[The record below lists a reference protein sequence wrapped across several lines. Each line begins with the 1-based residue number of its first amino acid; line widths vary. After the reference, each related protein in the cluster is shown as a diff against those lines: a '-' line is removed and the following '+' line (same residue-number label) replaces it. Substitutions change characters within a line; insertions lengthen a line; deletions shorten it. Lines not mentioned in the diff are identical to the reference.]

1 MYNIKTFNAIAP
13 QGLADF
19 KDNYVINENQDPD
32 AYLIRSVDL
41 HGKRLPKNLKV
52 IARCG
57 AGYNNIPLDKALK
70 NGTVAFNTPGGN
82 ANAVKEL
89 ILASMII
96 ANRNL
101 IDAAAWAGT
110 QTDGPADVTLRTE
123 KQKTKFNGTELM
135 GKRLAVIGLGHVGSL
150 VANASADLGMRVT
163 GYDPYLSAD
172 AAWHISQDVQ
182 RADTL
187 KEAIKNADFITV
199 HVPKNEETIGLIG
212 AEEMHVM
219 KTGAVLLNFSRLG
232 IVDNHQAVRYLNA
245 GKLRRYMT
253 DFSDD
258 IILGHDQVTIMPHI
272 GGSTI
277 EAEINCA
284 KIAVAETQEF
294 LETGNIRNSVN
305 LPNVKA
311 PFVSDY
317 RFTLIHKNI
326 PNMLGQISTII
337 ANEGVNIEN
346 LVNRAKANYAYTMV
360 DANDLTTAQQK
371 SLLEKLNQIPTVTR
385 TRLLRRKAQ

>member
-19 KDNYVINENQDPD
+19 KDNYIINEDHDPD

-41 HGKRLPKNLKV
+41 HGKPLPKNLKV

-57 AGYNNIPLDKALK
+57 AGYNNIPLDEALE

-96 ANRNL
+96 ANRNI
-101 IDAAAWAGT
+101 IDAATWAGH
-110 QTDGPADVTLRTE
+110 ADAKADITLRTE

-163 GYDPYLSAD
+163 GYDPYLSSD
-172 AAWHISQDVQ
+172 AAWHISQNIQ
-182 RADTL
+182 RADSIAA
-187 KEAIKNADFITV
+187 AIKNADFITV
-199 HVPKNEETIGLIG
+199 HVPKNEETTGLIG
-212 AEEMHVM
+212 AEELRLM
-219 KTGAVLLNFSRLG
+219 KPSAVLLNFSRLG
-232 IVDNHQAVRYLNA
+232 IVDNLQAIDYLNQ
-245 GKLRRYMT
+245 GKLRQYMT
-253 DFSDD
+253 DFSDTM
-258 IILGHDQVTIMPHI
+258 ILGHDKVTIMPHI
-272 GGSTI
+272 GGSTV

-317 RFTLIHKNI
+317 RFTLIHQNV

-360 DANDLTTAQQK
+360 DTNTLTPEQQEC
-371 SLLEKLNQIPTVTR
+371 LLAKLNQIPTVTR